1 MIDIY
6 EVNESFEEMN
16 VTQGNQLFNINVLLS
31 PISPEEE
38 CNNYNISTDDNKNPY
53 SFDEIKIEY
62 KTNEETNSKTL
73 SCPDLY
79 SLDKIKVI
87 LKENFNDVQQ
97 IIDKLE
103 GNSIEMSEGYVFMST
118 LNKKRKRDKKV
129 TIFPEE
135 TKNEGCNKK
144 PRGRQPKNPSDK
156 KHDKM
161 AADNIIKKI
170 KNQLFDYN
178 LKFINSLLIKMHLN
192 VELFKINY
200 KFIDQLKCEKEAR
213 LLKSSLK
220 EILSLDISP
229 RYKQKKSPNYNR
241 RVIEAL
247 IKSQNKLNERDDS
260 YYDTLMFVL
269 NMTFSGWFDVFTG
282 KNTFKNLANDYMGN
296 KEKINFD
303 LIEKSF
309 VGINNLLNNIL
320 EEIES
325 DYEYFALFV
334 FYIYNY
340 ERWFFIRDPRNKNKN
355 KK

>member
-1 MIDIY
+1 MIDISG
-6 EVNESFEEMN
+6 ENESFGEMN
-16 VTQGNQLFNINVLLS
+16 VTQENQLFNDNVFFSL
-31 PISPEEE
+31 ISPEEE

-53 SFDEIKIEY
+53 SFDNIKIEY
-62 KTNEETNSKTL
+62 KTIEETNSKTL
-73 SCPDLY
+73 SCPDFL
-79 SLDKIKVI
+79 SLDEIKEV
-87 LKENFNDVQQ
+87 LKKNFNDVQ
-97 IIDKLE
+97 IINKLDE
-103 GNSIEMSEGYVFMST
+103 GNSIEMSEGYEFLIT
-118 LNKKRKRDKKV
+118 KKKRKRDKKK
-129 TIFPEE
+129 TISPEE
-135 TKNEGCNKK
+135 KKNDGSNKK
-144 PRGRQPKNPSDK
+144 PRGRQPKNPSGK

-161 AADNIIKKI
+161 TPDNIIKKI

-178 LKFINSLLIKMHLN
+178 LKFINSLLIKIHLN

-229 RYKQKKSPNYNR
+229 RYKQKKSLNYNR
-241 RVIEAL
+241 TVIEAL

-282 KNTFKNLANDYMGN
+282 KNTFKNLANDYTGN

>member
-1 MIDIY
+1 MIDISG
-6 EVNESFEEMN
+6 ENESFGEMN
-16 VTQGNQLFNINVLLS
+16 VTQENQLFNDNVFFSL
-31 PISPEEE
+31 ISPEEE

-129 TIFPEE
+129 TIFPGE
-135 TKNEGCNKK
+135 TKNEGYNKK
-144 PRGRQPKNPSDK
+144 PRGRQPKKPSDK

-161 AADNIIKKI
+161 APDNIIKKI

-178 LKFINSLLIKMHLN
+178 LKFINSLLIKKLHLN

-229 RYKQKKSPNYNR
+229 RYKQKK
-241 RVIEAL
+241 VQIIIEGL
-247 IKSQNKLNERDDS
+247 L
-260 YYDTLMFVL
+260 
-269 NMTFSGWFDVFTG
+269 
-282 KNTFKNLANDYMGN
+282 KN
-296 KEKINFD
+296 
-303 LIEKSF
+303 
-309 VGINNLLNNIL
+309 
-320 EEIES
+320 
-325 DYEYFALFV
+325 
-334 FYIYNY
+334 
-340 ERWFFIRDPRNKNKN
+340 
-355 KK
+355 